1 MDNLNPITIEAI
13 VQVDLDK
20 AWHFWTTPEHII
32 NWNFAVDT
40 WHCPKAENDLK
51 VGGIFTYT
59 MAAKDGSFSFDFSGQ
74 YEEIIPGK
82 KLFFRLGDD
91 RTVEVNFSFDQQG
104 TKITETFDPESQN
117 PIEMQRAGWQAIL
130 DNFKRYV
137 EEI

>member
-32 NWNFAVDT
+32 NWNFAVDS

-51 VGGIFTYT
+51 VGGIFTFT

-91 RTVEVNFSFDQQG
+91 RTVEVNFSVDQQG
-104 TKITETFDPESQN
+104 TRITETFDPESQN

>member
-32 NWNFAVDT
+32 NWNFAADS

-91 RTVEVNFSFDQQG
+91 RTVEVNFSVDQQG

-137 EEI
+137 ESI